1 MSEASDYIREEQ
13 RASATALA
21 MTQLE
26 FNALWQAPS
35 GADSEPLVCNENMVP
50 L

>member
-1 MSEASDYIREEQ
+1 
-13 RASATALA
+13 

-26 FNALWQAPS
+26 FNSLWQAPS
-35 GADSEPLVCNENMVP
+35 GADFEPLACDENMVP